1 MDLALREDIIIA
13 ALKHNN
19 CISDLELCV
28 VASRKWEN
36 VLAAIQKPFPAL
48 TDLVL
53 GYILGWICTASA
65 VSPVESHSVSGV
77 TGTVLYLQLW
87 NIPHSGFISPEAM
100 ATRLSVLTRLKELGL
115 TFKSPRSRSNKPDQ
129 GAWRG
134 RRLSLPRCNVLLI
147 LIRFRFRGVSE
158 YLVIEDFVAR
168 IYAPMLHDLEI
179 TLYHQLKFDT
189 PKNEALG

>member
-1 MDLALREDIIIA
+1 LPHSSITIASVTSSFAWLR
-13 ALKHNN
+13 
-19 CISDLELCV
+19 V
-28 VASRKWEN
+28 RKWEN

-53 GYILGWICTASA
+53 GHILGWICTASA

-134 RRLSLPRCNVLLI
+134 RRLSLPRRNVLLV

-158 YLVIEDFVAR
+158 YLELKTSWPGSMPRCSTTWKSPSTINS
-168 IYAPMLHDLEI
+168 YS
-179 TLYHQLKFDT
+179 TLQRTKRLV
-189 PKNEALG
+189 ESV